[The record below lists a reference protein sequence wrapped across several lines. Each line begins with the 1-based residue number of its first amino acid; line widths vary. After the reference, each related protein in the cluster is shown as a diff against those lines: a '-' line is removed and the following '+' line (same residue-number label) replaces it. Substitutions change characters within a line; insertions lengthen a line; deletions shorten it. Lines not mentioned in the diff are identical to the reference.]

1 MKPGGGPSQVDLR
14 IRGNIESAAEA
25 RLRKVRKVHK
35 LKEGN
40 VGLLPRDEKYFAML
54 IQLAARVRQ
63 GGELFVKLFD
73 DYEHHPK
80 YAEQIKEIEVS
91 CDELSAKIIQ
101 KLNSTFITP
110 IDRED
115 IYLLVTELD
124 DVIDMINDL
133 ARRLEI
139 YGVSRPRPDAPEIAS
154 LLGKATEEIETAF
167 GMLERHEALG
177 EHTGIISQL
186 EKRADALY
194 SDAIRRLFRE
204 EKDPI
209 EVIKWMSIYEELENS
224 IDRCKDVAEALEAV
238 VVKNK

>member
-1 MKPGGGPSQVDLR
+1 M
-14 IRGNIESAAEA
+14 
-25 RLRKVRKVHK
+25 RLV
-35 LKEGN
+35 
-40 VGLLPRDEKYFAML
+40 PREEKYFGML
-54 IQLAARVRQ
+54 NQLAARVKQ
-63 GGELFVKLFD
+63 GGELLVKLFEN
-73 DYEHHPK
+73 YENHSQ
-80 YAEQIKEIEVS
+80 YAEQIKGIEVS
-91 CDELSAKIIQ
+91 CDDLGAKITK
-101 KLNSTFITP
+101 KLNSSFITP

-139 YGVSRPRPDAPEIAS
+139 YGVTSPRPDGVEIAK
-154 LLGKATEEIETAF
+154 LLSMATEEVEASF
-167 GMLERHEALG
+167 ALLERNEGLG
-177 EHTGIISQL
+177 DHTRNISVL

>member
-1 MKPGGGPSQVDLR
+1 MVRLVPREDKYFSMLKELASQV
-14 IRGNIESAAEA
+14 
-25 RLRKVRKVHK
+25 K
-35 LKEGN
+35 
-40 VGLLPRDEKYFAML
+40 
-54 IQLAARVRQ
+54 Q
-63 GGELFVKLFD
+63 GGELFVKIFQ
-73 DYEHHPK
+73 DYK
-80 YAEQIKEIEVS
+80 NSAQYAEQIKGIELS
-91 CDELSAKIIQ
+91 CDDVAAKITQ
-101 KLNSTFITP
+101 KLNSSFITP

-139 YGVSRPRPDAPEIAS
+139 YGVTEPREDAKEIAR
-154 LLGKATEEIETAF
+154 LLGSATGEIADVF
-167 GMLERHEALG
+167 ALLEDQQGIG
-177 EHTGIISQL
+177 EHTRTINQL

-194 SDAIRRLFRE
+194 REALRRLFKE

-209 EVIKWMSIYEELENS
+209 EIIKWMSIYEELENS

>member
-1 MKPGGGPSQVDLR
+1 V
-14 IRGNIESAAEA
+14 
-25 RLRKVRKVHK
+25 RLV
-35 LKEGN
+35 
-40 VGLLPRDEKYFAML
+40 PREERYFGML
-54 IQLAARVRQ
+54 NQLAGHVKR
-63 GGELFVKLFD
+63 GGELFVRIFE
-73 DYEHHPK
+73 DYQNHTN
-80 YAEQIKEIEVS
+80 YAEQIKSIEVT
-91 CDELSAKIIQ
+91 CDDLAAKITQ

-133 ARRLEI
+133 ARRLDI
-139 YGVSRPRPDAPEIAS
+139 YGIKELRPDAAQTAG
-154 LLGKATEEIETAF
+154 LLGQATVEIERAF
-167 GMLERHEALG
+167 ALLEQHEG
-177 EHTGIISQL
+177 FGGHCRNISDL

-194 SDAIRRLFRE
+194 SEGVRRLFAE
-204 EKDPI
+204 EKDPL

>member
-1 MKPGGGPSQVDLR
+1 
-14 IRGNIESAAEA
+14 
-25 RLRKVRKVHK
+25 
-35 LKEGN
+35 
-40 VGLLPRDEKYFAML
+40 VGLLPKDEKYFAML
-54 IQLAARVRQ
+54 NQLAAKVRQ
-63 GGELFVKLFD
+63 GGELFVKLFA
-73 DYEHHPK
+73 DYEHHPQ
-80 YAEQIKEIEVS
+80 YGEQIKGIEVS
-91 CDELSAKIIQ
+91 CDDLSAKIIQ

-139 YGVSRPRPDAPEIAS
+139 YGVSRPRPDAAEIAS
-154 LLGKATEEIETAF
+154 LLGKATEEIEVAF

>member
-1 MKPGGGPSQVDLR
+1 MR
-14 IRGNIESAAEA
+14 
-25 RLRKVRKVHK
+25 
-35 LKEGN
+35 
-40 VGLLPRDEKYFAML
+40 LLPREEKYFEML
-54 IQLAARVRQ
+54 NQLAGQVRQ
-63 GGELFVKLFD
+63 GGALFVKLFG
-73 DYEHHPK
+73 DYEHHSR
-80 YAEQIKEIEVS
+80 YAEQIKEIEVK
-91 CDELSAKIIQ
+91 CDDLSAKIIQ

-139 YGVSRPRPDAPEIAS
+139 YGVTTPRPEASEIAS
-154 LLGKATEEIETAF
+154 LLGKATEEIEVAF
-167 GMLERHEALG
+167 GMLEQHEALG
-177 EHTGIISQL
+177 EHIGMISQL
-186 EKRADALY
+186 EKSADTLY
-194 SDAIRRLFRE
+194 QDAIRRLFRE

-238 VVKNK
+238 IVKNK

>member
-1 MKPGGGPSQVDLR
+1 MV
-14 IRGNIESAAEA
+14 
-25 RLRKVRKVHK
+25 RLV
-35 LKEGN
+35 
-40 VGLLPRDEKYFAML
+40 PREEKYFGML
-54 IQLAARVRQ
+54 NQLAAKVKE
-63 GGELFVKLFD
+63 GGELFVKIFQ
-73 DYEHHPK
+73 DYRNHAQ
-80 YAEQIKEIEVS
+80 YAEQIKGIEVT
-91 CDELSAKIIQ
+91 CDDLAAKITQ
-101 KLNSTFITP
+101 KLNTTFITP

-139 YGVSRPRPDAPEIAS
+139 YSVAIPRPEAAEMAS
-154 LLGKATEEIETAF
+154 LLGRATEEIAGVF
-167 GMLERHEALG
+167 ALLEHQQGLG
-177 EHTGIISQL
+177 EHTRTISQL
-186 EKRADALY
+186 EKRADSLY
-194 SDAIRRLFRE
+194 RDAIRRLFIE